1 MMETTG
7 FSRRNGR
14 LCAENVPLSEIAE
27 RFGTPCYVY
36 SRRALL
42 DNLSRIKINFA
53 RSKPTVFFAV
63 KANSNIAVLQLLHR
77 AGCGFDIVSA
87 GELARVLAAGGS
99 AKQTVFSGV
108 GKSLHDMRT
117 ALAAGVGCF
126 NVESLAELA
135 RLEALAKEQKT
146 RAPIAFRINPNIYA
160 GTHDYL
166 TTGGDDNKF
175 GISPR
180 DLFDLES
187 GDLLPKYQRIV
198 ESPHLDLIGLSC
210 HLGSQI
216 TNGEAY
222 IDAALRM
229 SDYALYTQR
238 AGIKIRHLDMGG
250 GFAVNYET
258 GETPAV
264 ALEQYDEKLAALF
277 PDTEIWLEPGRA
289 IAATAGVLLT
299 TVEYIKQTGKTY
311 WIVDAGMNVLLRPAL
326 YGARHRVEDVD
337 GDGDSLIGDVAGPIC
352 ESGDVLA
359 NDCELRAKAGDLL
372 AVRDVG
378 AYGASM
384 MSTYNSHPRPCEVL
398 VSGDQTAL
406 IRERD
411 REEDLLHGE
420 SLANFRAD

>member
-146 RAPIAFRINPNIYA
+146 RAPIAFRVNPNIYA

-175 GISPR
+175 GILP
-180 DLFDLES
+180 
-187 GDLLPKYQRIV
+187 GDLSQQYQRV
-198 ESPHLDLIGLSC
+198 AAAPHLDFIGLSC

-222 IDAALRM
+222 ILAAERM
-229 SDYALYTQR
+229 KVLIDEAQA
-238 AGIKIRHLDMGG
+238 AGANIQHVNMGG

-277 PDTEIWLEPGRA
+277 PDIEIWLEPGRA

-299 TVEYIKQTGKTY
+299 TVEYVKQTGKIY
-311 WIVDAGMNVLLRPAL
+311 WIVDAGMNALLRPAL

-337 GDGDSLIGDVAGPIC
+337 DNDDLLLTGDVAGPIC

-359 NDCELRAKAGDLL
+359 NGRKLRAKAGDLL

-398 VSGDQTAL
+398 VSGDRTAL
-406 IRERD
+406 IRRRD

-420 SLANFRAD
+420 LLANFEAD

>member
-1 MMETTG
+1 MMETAG

-14 LCAENVPLSEIAE
+14 LCAEKVPLSEIAA

-36 SRRALL
+36 SRRVLL
-42 DNLSRIKINFA
+42 DNLSRIKANFA

-146 RAPIAFRINPNIYA
+146 IAPIAFRINPNIYA

-175 GISPR
+175 GILP
-180 DLFDLES
+180 
-187 GDLLPKYQRIV
+187 GDLLQQYQRV
-198 ESPHLDLIGLSC
+198 AAAPHLDFIGLSC

-222 IDAALRM
+222 ILAAERM
-229 SDYALYTQR
+229 KVLIDGAQA
-238 AGIKIRHLDMGG
+238 AGANIQHVNMGG

-311 WIVDAGMNVLLRPAL
+311 WIVDAGMNTLLRPAL

-337 GDGDSLIGDVAGPIC
+337 SGGDPLTGDVAGPIC

-359 NDCELRAKAGDLL
+359 NGCELRARAGDLL

-378 AYGASM
+378 AYGAAM

-406 IRERD
+406 IRRRD

-420 SLANFRAD
+420 SLANFDAD